1 MTEDKVSTT
10 LKVLLSSSETNFDL
24 LTNISL
30 NPVMAKTFI
39 SPILKMILKSY
50 LFQKA
55 NLKIILI
62 RYIQHLEKKKK
73 P

>member
-62 RYIQHLEKKKK
+62 RYMQHLEKKKK